1 MHLYAFCL
9 ADANISYYFAWAA
22 LLRALMP
29 AEEQLTPPVQETG
42 GEGQELFVSFP
53 F

>member
-1 MHLYAFCL
+1 MLFVLQMPIFH
-9 ADANISYYFAWAA
+9 IVFAWAA

-42 GEGQELFVSFP
+42 GEG
-53 F
+53 